1 MSDHLHHLARSAADG
16 PPDDASS
23 VIPHRRLRDRHAD
36 EGGQRGPRIGLNV
49 TAMIDVV
56 FLLLVYFMAATN
68 FRLGE
73 EVYRLDLP
81 ERGTAA
87 AADPF
92 ELDDEPLVIR
102 VATIA
107 AAEAAGVPGYSI
119 RIDGPYDQPDTFR
132 SLHDFL
138 QRRQFSE
145 TSFEGLFADDH
156 PVVIEPT
163 PRTRW
168 EHAIEAFNAAA
179 RAGYTNVTLA
189 APDVAQPEDAL

>member
-1 MSDHLHHLARSAADG
+1 MPDHLHHLARNAAGDRA
-16 PPDDASS
+16 DDPSS
-23 VIPHRRLRDRHAD
+23 VIPHRRLRDRRED
-36 EGGQRGPRIGLNV
+36 ESGRRGPRIGLNV

-81 ERGTAA
+81 ERGAAA

-102 VATIA
+102 VATTDA
-107 AAEAAGVPGYSI
+107 AAPAMMHGYSI
-119 RIDGPYDQPDTFR
+119 RVDGPYDQPESFR
-132 SLHDFL
+132 GLHQFL

-145 TSFEGLFADDH
+145 ASFEGLFAADH
-156 PVVIEPT
+156 PIVIEPT
-163 PRTRW
+163 HQTRW
-168 EHAIEAFNAAA
+168 EHAIDAFNAAA
-179 RAGYTNVTLA
+179 RAGYTNVTLV
-189 APDVAQPEDAL
+189 APDAVPPEVSP